1 MVYVAL
7 SGHVLLRP
15 ATQGGAN
22 AASGEAGSTLPW
34 AFTFMPFGQ
43 KRQARSSPKPSSPNS
58 PGKPGQTE
66 QASWQGAGACGDGAL
81 RSPA

>member
-7 SGHVLLRP
+7 SGHAWLRP

-34 AFTFMPFGQ
+34 AFTSMPFGQ
-43 KRQARSSPKPSSPNS
+43 KRQARRRLKQGSPK
-58 PGKPGQTE
+58 
-66 QASWQGAGACGDGAL
+66 QASPQQT
-81 RSPA
+81 SPK